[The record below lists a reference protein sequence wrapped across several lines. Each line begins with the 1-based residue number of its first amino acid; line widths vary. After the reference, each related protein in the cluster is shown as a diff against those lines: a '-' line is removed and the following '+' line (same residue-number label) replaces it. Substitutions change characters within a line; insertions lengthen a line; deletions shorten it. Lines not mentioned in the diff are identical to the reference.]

1 MPGEY
6 NSTGVSGYLLASILT
21 GGITHTIINTINIGF
36 LAINSDRT
44 ENTNSMSGLKHR
56 KRTDNMEIISW
67 RSYDHI
73 YTVSQKQI

>member
-44 ENTNSMSGLKHR
+44 ENTNSMSGL
-56 KRTDNMEIISW
+56 RT
-67 RSYDHI
+67 
-73 YTVSQKQI
+73 

>member
-1 MPGEY
+1 MPGEH

-44 ENTNSMSGLKHR
+44 ENTNSMSGL
-56 KRTDNMEIISW
+56 RT
-67 RSYDHI
+67 
-73 YTVSQKQI
+73 